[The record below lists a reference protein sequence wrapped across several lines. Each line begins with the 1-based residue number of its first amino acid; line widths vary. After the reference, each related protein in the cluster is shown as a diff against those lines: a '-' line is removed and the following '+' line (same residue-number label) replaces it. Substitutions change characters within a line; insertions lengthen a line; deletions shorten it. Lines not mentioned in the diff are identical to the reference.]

1 MGGPAEVDHGS
12 NRALA
17 RSSAI
22 MASGTLV
29 SRVLGLVRMALL
41 IAAVGA
47 QTDAANVW
55 DTANTIPNT
64 IYLLLAAG
72 VLNVVLLPQI
82 TRAMVRGGEAGQDY
96 IDRLLTLAFTVVAA
110 GTALVLLAAPLV
122 TKLMALSWPWG
133 GEKLTLAVLFA
144 YLCIPQVLFYGLH
157 TILGQVLAA
166 HHRFGAFMWSPALA
180 NVVAITGLGIFLA
193 RYGDVS
199 RAELSSWTPG
209 MIWLLAGSATLGIVV
224 QALVLIP
231 AVRSTGFTYRPRWG
245 FRGVGLGSASRM
257 SSWAFAEILL
267 SQAGMLVAINMLN
280 DAVQDVSEAPG
291 KAAHF
296 AAFSTFMLPHSLIA
310 LSLLTAIFPVLSK
323 AAAAGELRL
332 MAEQLGRALRL
343 LGAAMVPI
351 AVGMIV
357 LAPLVVRVI
366 NPTMT
371 PFEHLWVTR
380 ILFALLVG
388 LVPYGVYLV
397 CARVF
402 YAFEDA
408 RTPFLFQV
416 ALTGVLL
423 VFCVVAYV
431 QGAWWV
437 AVLVGLGQAMGQ
449 IAAMLMG
456 LRAVRRKLPDLDLR
470 RAGVVFLKAGGA
482 ALVALLPAWL
492 IVRTLEGDGWLGA
505 VVPLAVA
512 GPVFVAVYAV
522 LAHLLGVAEVTEVG
536 APLLRRIPGASRLVR
551 PHGGSQAPGTTPV
564 TDPGTPPTSASVA
577 ELGPGAGTLGWDGA
591 PEGAVSGGEDGDM
604 DQLEVGTRLGD
615 RYALEE
621 LLAEREG
628 GGLQYWS
635 ARDVTLGRLV
645 AVTVL
650 PSGGEHARIA
660 EAVLDAA
667 RRVAS
672 VDDPRL
678 VRVLD
683 VGEEDT
689 LCWIIEEGLSE
700 AESLASLVDDR
711 PLPAEEVRRLIGE
724 TAAGLESAR
733 RRGLHHLYLNPH
745 SVLRTTDGTVKISGV
760 GVAAALEGA
769 DDVTA
774 DEASLIDTADLVS
787 LLYTGL
793 TGRWPGED
801 LPGVS
806 PARRLAD
813 GTLPAPSELVSGVP
827 GDLDAL
833 CRIVHGAGADL
844 AAAPHTPGELARQL
858 APWSP
863 DIVTGTPPGELTA
876 PRESAGDSRTR
887 AGDALA
893 GSAGA
898 SAAATAAHPTK
909 LPDSDPTEQVPRP
922 YYRTH
927 DGRGATGAGAAP
939 YTGEDDGVGSARPG
953 TAGVA
958 GAGLGA
964 GAAGAGS
971 PDPADSRPPR
981 EESSAFGGFASTDE
995 RDGLAEERANG
1006 LQNIAVL
1013 AVILAIV
1020 AVAALAGW
1028 AVWRSLG
1035 DGDEEAGGPTPGA
1048 TAPVD
1053 PAGETATEGTDE
1065 EGATA
1070 PVGEESGEDTGTD
1083 ASGAV
1088 AIRGITSFDP
1098 EGDGDER
1105 NDLTPLAVDGDSETA
1120 WTSHTYLSEGWGSL
1134 KSGTGLILDLG
1145 EGAQVSEVEV
1155 ELGEGTMGARLYLS
1169 DSASRDGATELG
1181 AGEALEGTWSVAPES
1196 PATGRYL
1203 ILWFD
1208 TAARTDAGEI
1218 VSVREISVR

>member
-1 MGGPAEVDHGS
+1 MSAPGDEQAALPGDPVAPAAGGRVAPGPGGPAAPDHGS
-12 NRALA
+12 SRALA

-96 IDRLLTLAFTVVAA
+96 IDRLLTLAFTVVAG

-133 GEKLTLAVLFA
+133 GEKLTLAILFA

-180 NVVAITGLGIFLA
+180 NVVAITGLGVFLA

-199 RAELSSWTPG
+199 RQELTSWTPG
-209 MIWLLAGSATLGIVV
+209 MIWLLAGSATLGILV

-310 LSLLTAIFPVLSK
+310 LSLLTAIFPVLTK
-323 AAAAGELRL
+323 AAAAGELRV
-332 MAEQLGRALRL
+332 MAEHTGRALRL
-343 LGAAMVPI
+343 LAAAMVPI

-388 LVPYGVYLV
+388 LVPYGIYLV

-416 ALTGVLL
+416 ALTSVLL
-423 VFCVVAYV
+423 VFCGIAWV

-456 LRAVRRKLPDLDLR
+456 LRAVRRRLPDIDLR
-470 RAGVVFLKAGGA
+470 SAGVVFLKAGAA

-492 IVRTLEGDGWLGA
+492 LVRLLADDGWLGA

-522 LAHLLGVAEVTEVG
+522 LAHRLGVAEVTEVG
-536 APLLRRIPGASRLVR
+536 APLLRRIPGARR
-551 PHGGSQAPGTTPV
+551 FARTPAAATGAPVDGTTG
-564 TDPGTPPTSASVA
+564 DPGTPPTSASVA
-577 ELGPGAGTLGWDGA
+577 EQGTGAGTLGWDDA
-591 PEGAVSGGEDGDM
+591 PRWAFSGGEDGDM

-628 GGLQYWS
+628 GGCSTGRPATSPSAGWWPSPCCPRAVSTPPSPWPCSTPPAASPRSTTPAWS
-635 ARDVTLGRLV
+635 ASST
-645 AVTVL
+645 
-650 PSGGEHARIA
+650 
-660 EAVLDAA
+660 
-667 RRVAS
+667 
-672 VDDPRL
+672 
-678 VRVLD
+678 
-683 VGEEDT
+683 
-689 LCWIIEEGLSE
+689 W
-700 AESLASLVDDR
+700 
-711 PLPAEEVRRLIGE
+711 
-724 TAAGLESAR
+724 AR
-733 RRGLHHLYLNPH
+733 RRPSAGSSRRACPRP
-745 SVLRTTDGTVKISGV
+745 SRWPPSSRTTRFRRRRCAGSSVRRPRAWSPPGAV
-760 GVAAALEGA
+760 GFTTSTSTPTRCCAPP
-769 DDVTA
+769 TA
-774 DEASLIDTADLVS
+774 PS
-787 LLYTGL
+787 
-793 TGRWPGED
+793 R
-801 LPGVS
+801 S
-806 PARRLAD
+806 PA
-813 GTLPAPSELVSGVP
+813 SG
-827 GDLDAL
+827 
-833 CRIVHGAGADL
+833 
-844 AAAPHTPGELARQL
+844 
-858 APWSP
+858 S
-863 DIVTGTPPGELTA
+863 
-876 PRESAGDSRTR
+876 
-887 AGDALA
+887 
-893 GSAGA
+893 
-898 SAAATAAHPTK
+898 
-909 LPDSDPTEQVPRP
+909 PRP
-922 YYRTH
+922 
-927 DGRGATGAGAAP
+927 
-939 YTGEDDGVGSARPG
+939 
-953 TAGVA
+953 
-958 GAGLGA
+958 
-964 GAAGAGS
+964 
-971 PDPADSRPPR
+971 
-981 EESSAFGGFASTDE
+981 
-995 RDGLAEERANG
+995 
-1006 LQNIAVL
+1006 
-1013 AVILAIV
+1013 
-1020 AVAALAGW
+1020 
-1028 AVWRSLG
+1028 WRV
-1035 DGDEEAGGPTPGA
+1035 PT
-1048 TAPVD
+1048 T
-1053 PAGETATEGTDE
+1053 
-1065 EGATA
+1065 
-1070 PVGEESGEDTGTD
+1070 
-1083 ASGAV
+1083 
-1088 AIRGITSFDP
+1088 
-1098 EGDGDER
+1098 
-1105 NDLTPLAVDGDSETA
+1105 
-1120 WTSHTYLSEGWGSL
+1120 
-1134 KSGTGLILDLG
+1134 
-1145 EGAQVSEVEV
+1145 
-1155 ELGEGTMGARLYLS
+1155 
-1169 DSASRDGATELG
+1169 
-1181 AGEALEGTWSVAPES
+1181 
-1196 PATGRYL
+1196 
-1203 ILWFD
+1203 
-1208 TAARTDAGEI
+1208 
-1218 VSVREISVR
+1218 